1 MKKQLNENTLGNQ
14 VYNFLLKEV
23 YEQLEVT
30 ILGCFT
36 QIKQKKKESLSVK
49 MFYFNFIFKNFSF
62 YFGGLFQENRCS
74 LG

>member
-23 YEQLEVT
+23 YDQLEVT

-36 QIKQKKKESLSVK
+36 QIKQKKRIIICQNV
-49 MFYFNFIFKNFSF
+49 
-62 YFGGLFQENRCS
+62 LFQ
-74 LG
+74 LYF